1 VKVVNSQRSA
11 ISKAVF
17 YFAVCSLLFLPW
29 LFGVMLFALR
39 SSAEAQQRVKIPRLG
54 ALLYSNADSDPN
66 FAALR
71 QALRELGYVEG
82 ETLTIEHHFAD
93 GKPQRLPELAA
104 ELVSSKPDAILAL
117 GGDVVPFA
125 QKLTKTIPIV
135 MWISNDPVEAGF
147 VASLARPGG
156 NVTGVTLILDELAG
170 KRVALLKEVISEIS
184 RVAVL
189 WNPDHADPEFKEI
202 RREAKTLAVQI
213 QSLEVRRGED
223 FDSQFQNL
231 TKGRP
236 QAIIVVSSRL
246 MQDNRRRILE
256 FAAKQRL
263 PVIGDWG
270 RWAHDGALLSYGPD
284 TTQLASRV
292 ATYVDKILKGAK
304 AGDLPI
310 ERPTK
315 FELVINLK
323 TAKQIGLIIP
333 PNVLARAD
341 RVIK

>member
-1 VKVVNSQRSA
+1 MTFVKQHCLAV
-11 ISKAVF
+11 SKGVF
-17 YFAVCSLLFLPW
+17 YFPVCAL
-29 LFGVMLFALR
+29 LFALWTPLQ
-39 SSAEAQQRVKIPRLG
+39 AQQRVKIPRLG
-54 ALLYSNADSDPN
+54 AFLYSNPDSDPN
-66 FAALR
+66 FAAFR
-71 QALRELGYVEG
+71 QGLRELGYVEG
-82 ETLTIEHHFAD
+82 ENLVMEHHFA
-93 GKPQRLPELAA
+93 GGRPQRLPELAT
-104 ELVSSKPDAILAL
+104 ELVSSNPDVIVAL

-125 QKLTKTIPIV
+125 QKSTKTIPIV
-135 MWISNDPVEAGF
+135 MWVSNDPVKAGF

-156 NVTGVTLILDELAG
+156 NITGVTLILDELAG
-170 KRVALLKEVISEIS
+170 KRLALLKEVISQIY

-202 RREAKTLAVQI
+202 QREAKALDVRI

-231 TKGRP
+231 AKGHP
-236 QAIIVVSSRL
+236 EAIIIVSSRL
-246 MQDNRRRILE
+246 MQDNRRHILE

-270 RWAHDGALLSYGPD
+270 RWTHDGALLSYGPD
-284 TTQLASRV
+284 TTKLAARM

-310 ERPTK
+310 ERPSK

-323 TAKQIGLIIP
+323 TAKQIGLTIP
-333 PNVLARAD
+333 ANVLARAD

>member
-1 VKVVNSQRSA
+1 MTFVKHHSLAVNKGVS
-11 ISKAVF
+11 
-17 YFAVCSLLFLPW
+17 YFPVCVL
-29 LFGVMLFALR
+29 LFALCTPLQ
-39 SSAEAQQRVKIPRLG
+39 AQQRVKVPRLG
-54 ALLYSNADSDPN
+54 ALLYSNPDSDPN
-66 FAALR
+66 FAAFR
-71 QALRELGYVEG
+71 QGLRELGYVEG
-82 ETLTIEHHFAD
+82 ENLVMEHHFAD
-93 GKPQRLPELAA
+93 GRPQRLPELAA
-104 ELVSSKPDAILAL
+104 ELVSAHPDVIVAL

-125 QKLTKTIPIV
+125 QKATKTIPIV
-135 MWISNDPVEAGF
+135 MWVSNDPVKAGF

-156 NVTGVTLILDELAG
+156 NITGVTLILDELAG
-170 KRVALLKEVISEIS
+170 KRLALLKEVISQIS

-202 RREAKTLAVQI
+202 QREAKALDVRI

-236 QAIIVVSSRL
+236 EAIIVVSSRL

-270 RWAHDGALLSYGPD
+270 RWAPDGALLSYGPD
-284 TTQLASRV
+284 ATKLGARM

-310 ERPTK
+310 ERPSK

-323 TAKQIGLIIP
+323 TAKQIGLTIP

-341 RVIK
+341 RVIR

>member
-1 VKVVNSQRSA
+1 MQEAAQKTILVVDDED
-11 ISKAVF
+11 
-17 YFAVCSLLFLPW
+17 
-29 LFGVMLFALR
+29 GVRESVREAL
-39 SSAEAQQRVKIPRLG
+39 SDEGYRVV
-54 ALLYSNADSDPN
+54 D
-66 FAALR
+66 
-71 QALRELGYVEG
+71 
-82 ETLTIEHHFAD
+82 TAD
-93 GKPQRLPELAA
+93 GTEVLRIINEHRPELVLLDIWMPQVDGIGLLK
-104 ELVSSKPDAILAL
+104 EIKSQN
-117 GGDVVPFA
+117 VVPFA
-125 QKLTKTIPIV
+125 QKATKTIPMV
-135 MWISNDPVEAGF
+135 MWVSNDPVKAGF

-156 NVTGVTLILDELAG
+156 NITGVTLILDELAG
-170 KRVALLKEVISEIS
+170 KRLALLKEVISQIS

-202 RREAKTLAVQI
+202 EREAKALAVHV
-213 QSLEVRRGED
+213 QSVEVRRGED

-236 QAIIVVSSRL
+236 EAIIVVSSRL

-270 RWAHDGALLSYGPD
+270 RWAPDGALLSYGPD
-284 TTQLASRV
+284 ATKLGARM

-310 ERPTK
+310 ERPSK

-323 TAKQIGLIIP
+323 TAKQIGLTIP

-341 RVIK
+341 RVIR

>member
-1 VKVVNSQRSA
+1 MNPKLFCLITA
-11 ISKAVF
+11 I
-17 YFAVCSLLFLPW
+17 LLVLPQH
-29 LFGVMLFALR
+29 AQ
-39 SSAEAQQRVKIPRLG
+39 AQQRLKIPRLG
-54 ALLYSNADSDPN
+54 TLLYSNPDSDPN
-66 FAALR
+66 FAAFR
-71 QALRELGYVEG
+71 QGLRELGYVEG
-82 ETLTIEHHFAD
+82 ETLVMEHHFAD
-93 GKPQRLPELAA
+93 GRPQRLPELAT
-104 ELVSSKPDAILAL
+104 ELVRSKPDVILAL

-125 QKLTKTIPIV
+125 QKSTKTIPIV
-135 MWISNDPVEAGF
+135 MWVSNDPVETGF
-147 VASLARPGG
+147 VASLAHPGG

-170 KRVALLKEVISEIS
+170 KRLALLKEVISQIS
-184 RVAVL
+184 LVAVL

-202 RREAKTLAVQI
+202 QRQAQALAVRV

-223 FDSQFQNL
+223 FESQFQNII
-231 TKGRP
+231 KGRP
-236 QAIIVVSSRL
+236 EAIIVVSSRL
-246 MQDNRRRILE
+246 MQDNRQHILE

-270 RWAHDGALLSYGPD
+270 RWAPDGALLSYGPD
-284 TTQLASRV
+284 TTQLASRM

-310 ERPTK
+310 ERPSK

-323 TAKQIGLIIP
+323 TAKQIGLTIP

>member
-1 VKVVNSQRSA
+1 MTFVKHHSLAVNNG
-11 ISKAVF
+11 VF
-17 YFAVCSLLFLPW
+17 YFPVCAL
-29 LFGVMLFALR
+29 LFALCTPLQ
-39 SSAEAQQRVKIPRLG
+39 AQQRVKLPRLG
-54 ALLYSNADSDPN
+54 ALLYTNPDSDPN
-66 FAALR
+66 FAAFR
-71 QALRELGYVEG
+71 QGLRELGYVEG
-82 ETLTIEHHFAD
+82 ENLVMEHHFAD
-93 GKPQRLPELAA
+93 GRPQRLPELAT
-104 ELVSSKPDAILAL
+104 ELVSSNPDVIVAL

-125 QKLTKTIPIV
+125 QKATKTIPIV
-135 MWISNDPVEAGF
+135 MWVSNDPVKAGF

-156 NVTGVTLILDELAG
+156 NITGVTLILDELAG
-170 KRVALLKEVISEIS
+170 KRLALLKEVISQIS

-202 RREAKTLAVQI
+202 EREAKALAVHV
-213 QSLEVRRGED
+213 QSVEVRRGED

-236 QAIIVVSSRL
+236 EAIIVVSSRL

-270 RWAHDGALLSYGPD
+270 RWAPDGALLSYGPD
-284 TTQLASRV
+284 TTKLGARV

-310 ERPTK
+310 ERPSK

-323 TAKQIGLIIP
+323 TAKQIGLTIP

-341 RVIK
+341 RVIR